1 MGAIFRREVL
11 SYFTSPIGYIFLAAF
26 YACSAVSF
34 SNNALNYGTTQL
46 DAVFGDLMIILVVL
60 IPILTMRTL
69 SEEKKNKT
77 DQCLLTA
84 PVSLGGIVAGKF
96 FAAFLIYVMGVAIT
110 LVYAIVVSA
119 YAAPDWT
126 VIMGNIAGLIL
137 LGAAFIAVG
146 MFCSSLTENQVVSA
160 VVSFIVMIA
169 LYLFTTIG
177 DVIPVEFIEDM
188 MPTLS
193 PAVRTVIVELVILA
207 VAAACYFAFGRKA
220 NTIVISFVVMLVMG
234 VFTAAGDK
242 IPEVFSKL
250 SFWER
255 YYGFTYGLF
264 DFSNVLF
271 FISAAVVFLFL
282 SVRVLEKRRWS

>member
-34 SNNALNYGTTQL
+34 SSQALNYGTTQL
-46 DAVFGDLMIILVVL
+46 DAVFGQMMIILIVL

-84 PVSLGGIVAGKF
+84 PVSLWGIVFGKF
-96 FAAFLIYVMGVAIT
+96 LAAFLMYILGVAIMI
-110 LVYAIVVSA
+110 VYAVVVSA

-126 VIMGNIAGLIL
+126 VIIGNVTGLTL

-146 MFCSSLTENQVVSA
+146 MFCSSFTENQVVSA
-160 VVSFIVMIA
+160 VVSFIVMVG
-169 LYLFTTIG
+169 LYMFTTIG
-177 DVIPVEFIEDM
+177 DVIPVDFIENIM
-188 MPTLS
+188 SSLS
-193 PAVRTVIVELVILA
+193 NGARAAVVALV
-207 VAAACYFAFGRKA
+207 VAAVGAVIYFIAGRKA
-220 NTIVISFVVMLVMG
+220 NTIVISFIIMLILG
-234 VFTAAGDK
+234 LFTYAGDRL
-242 IPEVFSKL
+242 PEVFSKL

-264 DFSNVLF
+264 DLSNVLF
-271 FISAAVVFLFL
+271 FISAAAVFLFL

>member
-34 SNNALNYGTTQL
+34 ASVSLNYRNTQL
-46 DAVFGDLMIILVVL
+46 DGVFGELMIILIVL

-84 PVSLGGIVAGKF
+84 PVSLWGIVLGKF
-96 FAAFLIYVMGVAIT
+96 LAAFLIYILGVAIT
-110 LVYAIVVSA
+110 IVYAIVVSA

-126 VIMGNIAGLIL
+126 VILGNVTGLAL

-146 MFCSSLTENQVVSA
+146 MFCSSFTENQVVSA
-160 VVSFIVMIA
+160 VVSFIVMVA

-177 DVIPVEFIEDM
+177 DVIPIDFIENI
-188 MPTLS
+188 MPDFSNL
-193 PAVRTVIVELVILA
+193 ARAVIVALVIAA
-207 VAAACYFAFGRKA
+207 VGAVIYFVAGRKA
-220 NTIVISFVVMLVMG
+220 NTIIITVAAALILG
-234 VFTAAGDK
+234 LFTYAGDRL
-242 IPEVFSKL
+242 PDVFSKL

-264 DFSNVLF
+264 DLSNVLF
-271 FISAAVVFLFL
+271 FISAAAVFLFL

>member
-26 YACSAVSF
+26 YAFSAVSF

-46 DAVFGDLMIILVVL
+46 DGVFGQLMIILIVL

-96 FAAFLIYVMGVAIT
+96 LASFLIYIMGVAIT
-110 LVYAIVVSA
+110 LVYAVIVSA
-119 YAAPDWT
+119 YAQPDWN
-126 VIMGNIAGLIL
+126 VIFGNIVGLVL

-160 VVSFIVMIA
+160 VVSFIVMVG

-177 DVIPVEFIEDM
+177 GVIPEDLIGDIL
-188 MPTLS
+188 PDL
-193 PAVRTVIVELVILA
+193 AVGWRVVIVAAVIAALG
-207 VAAACYFAFGRKA
+207 AACFFVFGRKA
-220 NTIVISFVVMLVMG
+220 NTLVITFVAMLLLCGYTV
-234 VFTAAGDK
+234 AGDK
-242 IPEVFSKL
+242 LETIFSKL

-271 FISAAVVFLFL
+271 FVSATVVFLFL
-282 SVRVLEKRRWS
+282 SVRVLEKRRWA